1 MKGKT
6 ATRKIL
12 GLLLAFAMTLSF
24 VHVNSVDVQAGQ
36 NAICLDHAGETLTL
50 YPKQTKTL
58 YMYIG
63 PGKHFNNVW
72 KSSNPKVAKISSK
85 GKITAVV
92 PGKTTITVYPK
103 EYPFSKH
110 SCTVVVKKPSI
121 KLNKQKLVL
130 SKGKTYALKASVKGA
145 SKKVTW
151 KSQNPKVASVSS
163 KGTVKALKKGTTT
176 ITATANGKKVT
187 CKISIK

>member
-12 GLLLAFAMTLSF
+12 GLLLAFAMALSF

-36 NAICLDHAGETLTL
+36 NAIGMSNDGDTITL

-58 YMYIG
+58 YMYVG
-63 PGKHFNNVW
+63 PGKYFNNAW

-85 GKITAVV
+85 GKITAVA